1 MRMFSSLVLVVPL
14 VCSCGDKSTD
24 SAMDLQQCT
33 TGETIVGIIS
43 SITHA
48 RRNDGV
54 VWGLDIDGVNSASSD
69 PTGCYKEDLVD
80 PNGNVGIDNAFSALI
95 PALDSTEAVA
105 LESLV
110 QQSINNGNL
119 LLMVE
124 ISGVDSWQN
133 DDCVDVS
140 VWRGSGTP
148 LVGTDGKL
156 MTHQSFFKDTE
167 MPNSHIE
174 GMKIVDGR
182 LVATPLNVELP
193 VQVLDEKLSFE
204 MSNGGIHIDL
214 TEDGFMSGFFTGAI
228 PINTLTDITTLP
240 DVNLPEFVQDLVAS
254 AADLYPQ
261 DDGTCSAISVAFEYT
276 AIPGFFTLEESLPEP
291 EPEDTAEPILGME

>member
-1 MRMFSSLVLVVPL
+1 MKRLYSLAVIAPL
-14 VCSCGDKSTD
+14 LLSCGDKSTD
-24 SAMDLQQCT
+24 SANALQECT
-33 TGETIVGIIS
+33 TGETIVGVIS

-48 RRNDGV
+48 RRADGV
-54 VWGLDIDGVNSASSD
+54 VWGLDLDGVNSASSD

-133 DDCVDVS
+133 DDCVNVS
-140 VWRGSGTP
+140 IWRGQGTP
-148 LVGTDGKL
+148 LIGTDGKL
-156 MTHQSFFKDTE
+156 MTHQSFFKDTD

-214 TEDGFMSGFFTGAI
+214 TENGFMSGFFTGAL
-228 PINTLTDITTLP
+228 PISTLTDITTLP

-291 EPEDTAEPILGME
+291 ETEDTAEPIIGME